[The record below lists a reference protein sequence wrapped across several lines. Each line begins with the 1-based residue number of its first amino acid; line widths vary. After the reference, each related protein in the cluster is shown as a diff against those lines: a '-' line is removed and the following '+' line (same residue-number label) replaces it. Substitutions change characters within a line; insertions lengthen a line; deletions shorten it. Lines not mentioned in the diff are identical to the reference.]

1 MAAEG
6 ESLAA
11 PLLERS
17 AGRRD
22 QFVEVRLY
30 RRGAGPVAIFRSD
43 LSGPRRDRLDVRRIQ
58 ANHGLRA
65 LYAFKPEGS
74 RRGLRIRCDPAAGY
88 SALPFRDG
96 AAIALDGEPKV
107 SEWPYLSLPIC
118 TSRYM
123 DIPRTHSCFPSGIG
137 DEAGVADRRRPA
149 GACADGGGSGQRGAG
164 AAAIVEGDQRDLPA
178 VDPRQRGHHLR
189 SRQDAAKSSVSPGSR
204 SSHMNVSRTRQFL
217 SL

>member
-107 SEWPYLSLPIC
+107 SEWPYLSLPIY
-118 TSRYM
+118 TISQEPTVASLQESWTKPVSL
-123 DIPRTHSCFPSGIG
+123 IV
-137 DEAGVADRRRPA
+137 AGLLVPAQMAAVAINGVP
-149 GACADGGGSGQRGAG
+149 
-164 AAAIVEGDQRDLPA
+164 EP
-178 VDPRQRGHHLR
+178 LR
-189 SRQDAAKSSVSPGSR
+189 SARVINGIFPPWILVSAVIIFAR
-204 SSHMNVSRTRQFL
+204 ARTRPRAP
-217 SL
+217 

>member
-22 QFVEVRLY
+22 PFVEVRLY

-96 AAIALDGEPKV
+96 AAIALDGKGGA
-107 SEWPYLSLPIC
+107 SLGAKGSFGPPANEN
-118 TSRYM
+118 SHYVNSKM
-123 DIPRTHSCFPSGIG
+123 DTVHYCSKRVPPSF
-137 DEAGVADRRRPA
+137 V
-149 GACADGGGSGQRGAG
+149 
-164 AAAIVEGDQRDLPA
+164 
-178 VDPRQRGHHLR
+178 
-189 SRQDAAKSSVSPGSR
+189 
-204 SSHMNVSRTRQFL
+204 
-217 SL
+217 

>member
-1 MAAEG
+1 MTAAEG
-6 ESLAA
+6 ESLAP

-22 QFVEVRLY
+22 PFVEVRLY

-107 SEWPYLSLPIC
+107 SE
-118 TSRYM
+118 
-123 DIPRTHSCFPSGIG
+123 
-137 DEAGVADRRRPA
+137 
-149 GACADGGGSGQRGAG
+149 
-164 AAAIVEGDQRDLPA
+164 
-178 VDPRQRGHHLR
+178 
-189 SRQDAAKSSVSPGSR
+189 
-204 SSHMNVSRTRQFL
+204 
-217 SL
+217 